1 MTLQV
6 GARLGAYEV
15 LGPLGAGGMG
25 EVYRARDTR
34 LGREVAIKVLPA
46 EVASSPDRLAHLERE
61 ARTVAGLNHPNIVT
75 LFSVEDADGI
85 RFLTM
90 ELVEGQTLSMLIP
103 PGGFPLPKLL
113 ELAIPLTDALV
124 AAHEKGVIHRDLKP
138 GNVMVTKEGRVKVL
152 DFGIASRTAA
162 DDYEATRTMTG
173 AGAIVGTP
181 GYLAPEILRGSPAD
195 SRSDLWSLGVML
207 YEMASGA
214 RPFKATTEAELASA
228 ILNDVPEALPARV
241 PPGLA
246 AIVGRCL
253 AKDPAQRYRQA
264 GEVQAALEALGAGG
278 TPKASGSR
286 RHRGKASRFR
296 VWAGVAG
303 TAVLVGAVVFFG
315 LRATMRGGAPGAGAG
330 RIASIAV
337 LPLASFSSEPDQAYF
352 ADGMTEELIATLAQ
366 VESLRV
372 ISRTSVMRFKGTT
385 KAIPEIGKTLG
396 VDAIVEGSIRRSGD
410 RVRIT
415 AQLIRVVGDEHV
427 WASSYERDM
436 RDVLAL
442 QQEVAG
448 AIVGELRLRLT
459 SSERRKIADAPAVSP
474 KAYDLYL
481 RGVAAYRRWDER
493 GRQAA
498 KELLTEA
505 LEIDSTY
512 APAWASLAYVY
523 IQQAYGSGGRSPTA
537 DRAREAL
544 GRALALDPNLAMA
557 HAVKG
562 VIAAEMDWDWSSAE
576 REFRRAIEAA
586 PSSFEPHHSYSHLL
600 MSMGRV
606 EESLRESR
614 IAAALDPL
622 NTAATLHLGWHY
634 LMAGETE
641 RAIPEYLATLRI
653 DPSYS
658 AAYNQLAWAYVLT
671 GRYTDADKAYR
682 KYVDLS
688 GNADNLAVG
697 ALIAASS
704 GRTGDASRMVET
716 MIASTRRGEFA
727 SYDVASVLATLG
739 RKDEAFQWLE
749 RAIDRR
755 ESGVVDLQQDPF
767 LRSLRADPRF
777 AALVRRMGLPF
788 RPVRSGA

>member
-1 MTLQV
+1 MALQS
-6 GARLGAYEV
+6 GARLGVYEI

-34 LGREVAIKVLPA
+34 LGREIAIKVLPA
-46 EVASSPDRLAHLERE
+46 EVASSPERLARLERE

-75 LFSVEDADGI
+75 LHSVEDVGGV

-90 ELVEGQTLSMLIP
+90 ELVEGETLTTVIP
-103 PGGFPLPKLL
+103 PGGLPLPRLL
-113 ELAIPLTDALV
+113 ELAIPLADALI
-124 AAHEKGVIHRDLKP
+124 AAHEKGVVHRDLKP
-138 GNVMVTKEGRVKVL
+138 GNVMVTGEGRVKVL
-152 DFGIASRTAA
+152 DFGIARRKVA
-162 DDYEATRTMTG
+162 DDSEAPATRTMAHTG
-173 AGAIVGTP
+173 SIVGTP
-181 GYLAPEILRGSPAD
+181 GYLAPEVLRGSLAD

-228 ILNDVPEALPARV
+228 ILHDTPEALPARV

-246 AIVGRCL
+246 AVVARCL

-264 GEVQAALEALGAGG
+264 GEVRAALEALGAGG
-278 TPKASGSR
+278 SS
-286 RHRGKASRFR
+286 KASRARRHSGSAPRFR
-296 VWAGVAG
+296 AWAVAVA
-303 TAVLVGAVVFFG
+303 AVLAGAVVFFG
-315 LRATMRGGAPGAGAG
+315 WRAMKHRAGAGAGGG

-337 LPLASFSSEPDQAYF
+337 LPLESFSSEPEQAYF

-372 ISRTSVMRFKGTT
+372 ISRTSVMGFKGTT
-385 KAIPEIGKTLG
+385 KAIPEIGKALG
-396 VDAIVEGSIRRSGD
+396 VDGIVEGSVRRSGD

-415 AQLIRVVGDEHV
+415 AQLIRVARDEHI
-427 WASSYERDM
+427 WASSYERDI

-442 QQEVAG
+442 QQEVAR

-459 SSERRKIADAPAVSP
+459 SSDRRKIAAAPAVSP
-474 KAYDLYL
+474 QAYDFYL

-498 KELLTEA
+498 KELLGKA

-523 IQQAYGSGGRSPTA
+523 LQDAYGLGARSPTA
-537 DRAREAL
+537 VRAREAL
-544 GRALALDPNLAMA
+544 TRALTHDPDLAMA
-557 HAVKG
+557 HSVKG
-562 VIAAEMDWDWSSAE
+562 VIAAEMDWDWAGAE
-576 REFRRAIEAA
+576 REFRRAIDAA

-606 EESLRESR
+606 EESFRESR
-614 IAAALDPL
+614 IAVALDPL

-634 LMAGETE
+634 IMAGETE

-658 AAYNQLAWAYVLT
+658 AAYNQIAWAYLLT
-671 GRYTDADKAYR
+671 GRHADADKAYR
-682 KYVDLS
+682 KYVELS
-688 GNADNLAVG
+688 GTSDALAVG
-697 ALIAASS
+697 ALIAAQT
-704 GRTGDASRMVET
+704 GRTEDAARMVDT
-716 MIASTRRGEFA
+716 MIARANRGDFP
-727 SYDVASVLATLG
+727 SYDVASALAMMG
-739 RKDEAFQWLE
+739 RTEEAFQWLE

-755 ESGVVDLQQDPF
+755 ESAVVDLQRDPF
-767 LRSLRADPRF
+767 LRALREDPRF
-777 AALVRRMGLPF
+777 PALVRRVGLPF
-788 RPVRSGA
+788 RPL